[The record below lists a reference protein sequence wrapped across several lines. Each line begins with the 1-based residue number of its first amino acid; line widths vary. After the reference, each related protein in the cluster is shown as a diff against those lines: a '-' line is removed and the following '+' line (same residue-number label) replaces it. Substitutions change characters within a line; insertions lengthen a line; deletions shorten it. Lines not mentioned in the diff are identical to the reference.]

1 MKIIECSV
9 IIACPNDV
17 SEKVNE
23 LTKGGRVADA
33 IAEALSD
40 GAETEQVAVEIK

>member
-1 MKIIECSV
+1 MKIIEFSV
-9 IIACPNDV
+9 VVACPNDV
-17 SEKVNE
+17 AEKVNE

-40 GAETEQVAVEIK
+40 GADTEHIAVEIH